1 MEIRHTLGYPPY
13 YYLVLVKIISKD
25 YSKAQKESTKIGD
38 YLKRNLSEVSILGPS
53 MANVFKMNNQY
64 RFQIVLKY
72 KRCEKLYPVLK
83 ELINHYQS
91 DRLLT
96 VDIDFNPVH
105 F

>member
-1 MEIRHTLGYPPY
+1 
-13 YYLVLVKIISKD
+13 
-25 YSKAQKESTKIGD
+25 
-38 YLKRNLSEVSILGPS
+38 